1 MTARITTF
9 ALMLA
14 VVTVAACSATG
25 GGPIGTGTLTVTEAW
40 ARPSTGMALAGAAY
54 LTITNGTGQA
64 DALLGVTT
72 PAAKNPELHQT
83 TADASGMM
91 VMQPVAS
98 IEIPAGG
105 AVKLEPGGY
114 HIMLIN
120 LSGEFV
126 AGSTIE
132 LTLQFEK
139 AGPVTVTAEVR
150 AS

>member
-1 MTARITTF
+1 MTARVAAF
-9 ALMLA
+9 VSLLA

-25 GGPIGTGTLTVTEAW
+25 GGAIGTGTLTVTEAW
-40 ARPSTGMALAGAAY
+40 ARPSMGMALAGAAY

-72 PAAKNPELHQT
+72 PAAENPELHET

-91 VMQPVAS
+91 AMHPVAS
-98 IEIPAGG
+98 IEIPAG
-105 AVKLEPGGY
+105 ATVKLEPGGY

-120 LSGEFV
+120 LTGELM

-139 AGPVTVTAEVR
+139 AAPVTVTAEVR
-150 AS
+150 TP

>member
-1 MTARITTF
+1 MTARIAAF
-9 ALMLA
+9 ALLLV
-14 VVTVAACSATG
+14 VVTVASCSATG
-25 GGPIGTGTLTVTEAW
+25 GSPTATGTLAVTDAW

-54 LTITNGTGQA
+54 LTITNGTGKA
-64 DALLGVTT
+64 DALVGVTT

-91 VMQPVAS
+91 AMQPVAS

-105 AVKLEPGGY
+105 TVKLEPGGY

-120 LSGEFV
+120 LTGELV

>member
-1 MTARITTF
+1 MTARVAAI
-9 ALMLA
+9 AVLLA
-14 VVTVAACSATG
+14 VVTVAACSTTG
-25 GGPIGTGTLTVTEAW
+25 GRATGTGTLTVTEAW

-54 LTITNGTGQA
+54 LSITNGTGQA

-72 PAAKNPELHQT
+72 PAAKNPELHET

-91 VMQPVAS
+91 AMHPVS
-98 IEIPAGG
+98 RIEIPAGG
-105 AVKLEPGGY
+105 TVKLEPGGY

-120 LSGEFV
+120 LTGEFV

-139 AGPVTVTAEVR
+139 AAPVTVTAEVR